1 MATIRDIAEEAD
13 VSPATVSRI
22 LNQDSTM
29 HVTDETRDRV
39 LLAADRLGYKKR
51 GSANKANTSELNS
64 PESTA
69 HSGNLSDKMP
79 AGFRLG
85 ILQWFSAEQEIQDD
99 YYLLIRKG
107 IEDFCRRNDVTLIR
121 AYRSDTDYKKLLEN
135 VDGMIC
141 IGKFATD
148 DVNDL
153 IRKQK
158 NLLFVDMPVD
168 KPSVTTLT
176 IDFQNAVKEAL
187 DYLYQLSHRRITFIG
202 GVEYASG
209 KELVQDPR
217 KQAYHEFM
225 AIHNLNE
232 YEQIVEGAFTA
243 ASGYKCMTEI
253 LSSGTEL
260 PTAILAASDAIAIG
274 LIKAIKNAGLKVP
287 KDISVI
293 GMNDTEMTEFTSPP
307 LTTMHAPAYDM
318 GQIAANLIF
327 MGAISPLR
335 TPMKITIPCSMVKRQ
350 SCDLNKDAQRKGA

>member
-39 LLAADRLGYKKR
+39 LLAADRLGYKKK
-51 GSANKANTSELNS
+51 SASNRANDPAADSNGQS
-64 PESTA
+64 IHPP
-69 HSGNLSDKMP
+69 GFPP

-135 VDGMIC
+135 IDGMIC

-168 KPSVTTLT
+168 RPTVTTLT
-176 IDFQNAVKEAL
+176 IDFQNAAKEAM
-187 DYLYQLSHRRITFIG
+187 DYLYQLSHRRITYIG

-209 KELVQDPR
+209 KELIQDPR
-217 KQAYHEFM
+217 KQAYHEYM
-225 AIHNLNE
+225 TAHGLNE

-274 LIKAIKNAGLKVP
+274 VIKAIKNAGLKVP

-335 TPMKITIPCSMVKRQ
+335 TPMKIMIPCSMVTRQ
-350 SCDLNKDAQRKGA
+350 SCGPCKEAERKGA

>member
-1 MATIRDIAEEAD
+1 MATIRDIAEEAE

-39 LLAADRLGYKKR
+39 LLAADRLGYKK
-51 GSANKANTSELNS
+51 K
-64 PESTA
+64 STA
-69 HSGNLSDKMP
+69 NRSGGSGSDTRAYTTDLLKTP
-79 AGFRLG
+79 HTGFRMG
-85 ILQWFSAEQEIQDD
+85 ILQWFSSEQEIQDD

-121 AYRSDTDYKKLLEN
+121 AYRSDTDYKKQLDNL
-135 VDGMIC
+135 DGMIC
-141 IGKFATD
+141 IGKFAAD
-148 DVNDL
+148 DVNEL
-153 IRKQK
+153 IQNKH

-176 IDFQNAVKEAL
+176 IDFQNAAKEAL
-187 DYLYQLSHRRITFIG
+187 QYLCQLSHRRITFIG

-225 AIHNLNE
+225 ATHGLSE

-253 LSSGTEL
+253 LSSGKEL

-274 LIKAIKNAGLKVP
+274 VMKAIKNAGLKVP

-293 GMNDTEMTEFTSPP
+293 GMNDTEMAEFTSPP

-318 GQIAANLIF
+318 GQIAANLVF

-335 TPMKITIPCSMVKRQ
+335 TPMKITIPCSMVERQ
-350 SCDLNKDAQRKGA
+350 SCDRCKDAGQTGT

>member
-39 LLAADRLGYKKR
+39 LLAADRLGYKKK
-51 GSANKANTSELNS
+51 SAANRANDPAADS
-64 PESTA
+64 
-69 HSGNLSDKMP
+69 SGQSIHP
-79 AGFRLG
+79 PGFPPVGFRLG

-135 VDGMIC
+135 IDGMIC

-168 KPSVTTLT
+168 RPTVTTLT
-176 IDFQNAVKEAL
+176 IDFQNAAKEAM

-217 KQAYHEFM
+217 KQSYHEFM
-225 AIHNLNE
+225 AAHGLNE

-253 LSSGTEL
+253 LSSGKEL

-274 LIKAIKNAGLKVP
+274 VIKAIKNAGLKVP

-335 TPMKITIPCSMVKRQ
+335 TPMKIMIPCSMVTRQ
-350 SCDLNKDAQRKGA
+350 SCGPCKEAERKGA